1 MSDTVRTVDKS
12 WNVKLWTEATQT
24 DCTLQTVLLPVPLLV
39 RWVHSLHGT
48 PGSQPETDEVERVKK
63 VTKRVR
69 LPLVIQK
76 DPNVILDVGVDI
88 TITHSGLRRLE
99 LKFEVTEPPKAW
111 LVSDKTFAKLQA
123 EDTLDSFKVKFSRSD
138 GKKPN
143 LEFFLKDVTD
153 WRGFYERHSQF
164 FRNRIIMC

>member
-1 MSDTVRTVDKS
+1 MRTVWKN
-12 WNVKLWTEATQT
+12 WNARQWTVATQT
-24 DCTLQTVLLPVPLLV
+24 DCTLQTVPKPVLLLV
-39 RWVHSLHGT
+39 RWVHSLHNT
-48 PGSQPETDEVERVKK
+48 PGSQPETNEVESVKK
-63 VTKRVR
+63 VTKNVR
-69 LPLVIQK
+69 LPLVVQK

-88 TITHSGLRRLE
+88 TITHSRLRRLE
-99 LKFEVTEPPKAW
+99 LRFEVTEPPRAW

-123 EDTLDSFKVKFSRSD
+123 EDTLDSFEVKFSRTD
-138 GKKPN
+138 GKEPN